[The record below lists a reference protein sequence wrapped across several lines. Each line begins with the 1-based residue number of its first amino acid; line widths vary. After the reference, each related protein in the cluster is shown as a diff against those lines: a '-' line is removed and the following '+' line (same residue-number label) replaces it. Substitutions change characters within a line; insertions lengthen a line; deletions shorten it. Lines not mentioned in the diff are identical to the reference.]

1 MGAGAGARRASTWST
16 ASSGLKTHA
25 KLALVVRREGDRV
38 RRYVHIGTGN
48 YNPSTA
54 RLYTDLGLFT
64 CREDLAEDVADLFN
78 HLTGFARPAALPPRA
93 GRARRTCATA
103 SSARSSGPIEG
114 HTRRRR
120 PRGS

>member
-1 MGAGAGARRASTWST
+1 M
-16 ASSGLKTHA
+16 
-25 KLALVVRREGDRV
+25 

-78 HLTGFARPAALPPRA
+78 HLTGFARAAALPAGPGGPGPPARRHHRARSTGPSRATPRSRPRA
-93 GRARRTCATA
+93 
-103 SSARSSGPIEG
+103 S
-114 HTRRRR
+114 
-120 PRGS
+120 

>member
-1 MGAGAGARRASTWST
+1 MHVVYGL
-16 ASSGLKTHA
+16 SGLKTHA
-25 KLALVVRREGDRV
+25 KVALVVRREGDRV

-78 HLTGFARPAALPPRA
+78 HLTGFARAPSYRKAAGGAGAPPR
-93 GRARRTCATA
+93 RHRR
-103 SSARSSGPIEG
+103 RDRPREPP
-114 HTRRRR
+114 TRRSR
-120 PRGS
+120 PRAS

>member
-1 MGAGAGARRASTWST
+1 M
-16 ASSGLKTHA
+16 
-25 KLALVVRREGDRV
+25 RREGNRV

-78 HLTGFARPAALPPRA
+78 HLTGFARPPRYRKVLVA
-93 GRARRTCATA
+93 PGAPARRHHRARST
-103 SSARSSGPIEG
+103 GPSQG
-114 HTRRRR
+114 HTPESPSRVVMKMNSIIDGPVIRRSTAR
-120 PRGS
+120 PRRGCRWT